1 MNVRVRKY
9 GKSAHSVVVL
19 HGGPAASGDAAAVAQ
34 GLSDS
39 FTAIEPWQRGSGEET
54 LTVARHVED
63 LHSLIVG
70 LDCAS
75 PPAIVGHSWGAML
88 ALCYATAHANEA
100 GPIVLVGCGT
110 FDQASRARMKEILRN
125 RTDLHLQEQLA
136 AVVASTNDAAD
147 LHMRKFRLTR
157 DLSVYD
163 RVEPWPEKEEYEPL
177 DVRAHEE
184 TWGDMMRLQSDGT
197 YPKAFTGITS
207 DVLMLHGSYDPHP
220 GLMIYQSLQPF
231 IRRLEYRE
239 LDRCGHYPWLER
251 FARTEFFSIL
261 RTWLLARSNLLR

>member
-1 MNVRVRKY
+1 MRIRKY
-9 GKSAHSVVVL
+9 GNSVHSVVVL
-19 HGGPAASGDAAAVAQ
+19 HGGPAASGDAAAIAQ
-34 GLSDS
+34 GLSDL

-54 LTVARHVED
+54 LTVARHVQD
-63 LHSLIVG
+63 LHSLIKG
-70 LDCAS
+70 LDSAS
-75 PPAIVGHSWGAML
+75 PPALVGHSWGAML
-88 ALCYATAHANEA
+88 ALCYAAVHPDKA

-110 FDQASRARMKEILRN
+110 FDHASKARMKEILRE
-125 RTDLHLQEQLA
+125 RTDLHLQERLA
-136 AVVASTNDAAD
+136 EVTASTSDAAD
-147 LHMRKFRLTR
+147 LHMKKYRLTR

-184 TWGDMMRLQSDGT
+184 TWDDMMRLQSDGT

-207 DVLMLHGSYDPHP
+207 DVLMLHGNYDPHP
-220 GLMIYQSLQPF
+220 GLMIYESLRPF

-239 LDRCGHYPWLER
+239 LDRCGHSPWLER

-261 RTWLLARSNLLR
+261 RTWLLARSNVLR